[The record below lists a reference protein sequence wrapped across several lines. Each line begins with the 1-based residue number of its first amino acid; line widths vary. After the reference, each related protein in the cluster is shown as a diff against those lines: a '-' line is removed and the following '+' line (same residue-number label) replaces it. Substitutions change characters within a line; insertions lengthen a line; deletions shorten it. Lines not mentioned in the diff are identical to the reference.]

1 MRQSISISLPDET
14 KEELDEYIESR
25 GASRSEVVRE
35 AIREYLF
42 VHRFRELR
50 RKLIPYAEAQDLYT
64 DEDVF
69 REIS

>member
-14 KEELDEYIESR
+14 KEELDEYTESR

-35 AIREYLF
+35 AIQEYLS

-50 RKLIPYAEAQDLYT
+50 RKLIPHAEEQGLYT